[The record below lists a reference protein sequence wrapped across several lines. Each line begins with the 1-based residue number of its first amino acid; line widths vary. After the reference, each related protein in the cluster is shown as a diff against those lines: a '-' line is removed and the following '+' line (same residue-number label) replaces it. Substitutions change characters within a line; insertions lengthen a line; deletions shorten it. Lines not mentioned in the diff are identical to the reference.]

1 MARGNS
7 WKTRNRSYG
16 EKRNI
21 MEREYKGEPQFK
33 FDNLYISPFT
43 RRKRYDEDG
52 RWQYVALE
60 KDTSPTGIKVMDD
73 YLRYLAAGNSDM
85 QAFVDRY
92 GIKREELAG
101 MVFILTGIKGVRFRQ
116 LYQMRIVDDLMRYT
130 NMEPKEVA
138 RRSGLGSLNNMYL
151 MLRREYNMCVG
162 ERRRFLQKDANVGFY
177 SIN

>member
-1 MARGNS
+1 MARGDS
-7 WKTRNRSYG
+7 WKTRNTRWG
-16 EKRNI
+16 GQRNFLK
-21 MEREYKGEPQFK
+21 REYKGAPQYK
-33 FDNLYISPFT
+33 FEDLYITPFT
-43 RRKRYDEDG
+43 RRRRYDEDG

-60 KDTSPTGIKVMDD
+60 RNLAPTGIKVMDD
-73 YLRYLAAGNSDM
+73 YLNYLVAGNSDM

-116 LYQMRIVDDLMRYT
+116 LYQRRLVDDLLKYT
-130 NMEPKEVA
+130 NLDPKEVA

-162 ERRRFLQKDANVGFY
+162 ERRRFLQKNGNVGFY
-177 SIN
+177 AF